1 MFISRATTEAEMKY
15 HATELELLCVV
26 WAIVRLRM
34 FLYGNEFLLVTDCE
48 AVRQG
53 LQKRYMVPRIARYVL
68 QLQEFNF
75 KVVHRPGR
83 LMEHVDSLSRNAVKT
98 DEVTD
103 NFEARFDV
111 YAINI
116 ESDWIIV
123 AQQKDDFCQTLM
135 TAITQRTSGTGL
147 TAEGRFSL
155 TNGHI
160 YKVEK
165 GQPKRLVVPFALR
178 RKLIT
183 DTHEKYGHP
192 AVDATMDALQQR
204 YWFPGMRRSVKT
216 VLGTCIECL
225 ARKDPGGK
233 KPGFMNI
240 IQRKKQPFNT
250 LHIDHLGPL
259 PRSSH
264 GHIHILVAV
273 CNFSKMVFLRAVT
286 TTAAKQTVKAVNS
299 IIEQLWIPERIVAD
313 RGTAFKNATF
323 EEYCNNLQIKLI
335 FNSTANP
342 RANGQVE
349 RINRILVPLIA
360 GFCKSKEFKDWDQ
373 QLPLAAIALNSRI
386 NKSTGKTPM
395 EILYG

>member
-1 MFISRATTEAEMKY
+1 M
-15 HATELELLCVV
+15 
-26 WAIVRLRM
+26 
-34 FLYGNEFLLVTDCE
+34 EFLLVTDCE

-83 LMEHVDSLSRNAVKT
+83 LMEHVDSLSRNAIQNY
-98 DEVTD
+98 DSTD
-103 NFEARFDV
+103 NFETRFDV
-111 YAINI
+111 FAINI
-116 ESDWIIV
+116 ESDWVIV
-123 AQQKDDFCQTLM
+123 AQQKDEYCQSLM
-135 TAITQRTSGTGL
+135 TAINQRSGGIGL
-147 TAEGRFSL
+147 TAEGRFSIA
-155 TNGHI
+155 NGHI

-165 GQPKRLVVPFALR
+165 GQPKKLVVPFTLR

-192 AVDATMDALQQR
+192 ALDATTDVLLQR
-204 YWFPGMRRSVKT
+204 YWFPGLRRAVKA
-216 VLGTCIECL
+216 VLAACIECL

-233 KPGFMNI
+233 KSGFMNI

-264 GHIHILVAV
+264 GHVHILVAV

-286 TTAAKQTVKAVNS
+286 TTAAKQTVKAINS
-299 IIEQLWIPERIVAD
+299 IIEQMWIPERIVAD
-313 RGTAFKNATF
+313 RGTAFKNALF
-323 EEYCNNLQIKLI
+323 EEYCDNLQIKLI

-349 RINRILVPLIA
+349 RINRIVVPLIA
-360 GFCKSKEFKDWDQ
+360 GFWKSK
-373 QLPLAAIALNSRI
+373 
-386 NKSTGKTPM
+386 
-395 EILYG
+395 